1 MDDKTYEEYRQCA
14 YRFVQSDYLKQTYI
28 IDRVVYHIFNNKK
41 KDFYDWWNK
50 IRTDV
55 STFFTNIRERKY
67 I

>member
-1 MDDKTYEEYRQCA
+1 MDDKTYEGYRQCA

-28 IDRVVYHIFNNKK
+28 IDQIISHIFKNKK

-50 IRTDV
+50 IWVDV
-55 STFFTNIRERKY
+55 STFFINIWERKY